1 MKRIIMIA
9 MFLSTLLTFCACQT
23 TGDPQETLSNTGT
36 EEIAKET
43 ESETEAETEAETIDP
58 RTLYDWQWTNAS
70 YSYINGDEAPW
81 IGDEEEYRAF
91 LQCFKELLPE
101 SFIKY
106 DQFSKLGKFGG
117 MVILSYDGSQ
127 YTYEINDEDPQYAQY
142 DYGVYNIYM
151 RITHLSDEESRN
163 LEDYDDHVQIDIYHE
178 NGELDDLTVSPHD
191 SSKRHIIYYNDIRYT
206 YDDQGELWYMNMII
220 DDYRIHFSRGNQK
233 IGKEYIDCY
242 FKDYA
247 PAEPNFITL
256 LLEGA
261 EYEEVANSFRQMIA
275 TESE

>member
-1 MKRIIMIA
+1 MKRMTIIA
-9 MFLSTLLTFCACQT
+9 MILSVLLTFCACQT
-23 TGDPQETLSNTGT
+23 TRDPQETLSNTGT
-36 EEIAKET
+36 KEIAKET
-43 ESETEAETEAETIDP
+43 ESETEAETIDP
-58 RTLYDWQWTNAS
+58 RIFYGWHWTDDS
-70 YSYINGDEAPW
+70 YAYINGAATPW

-106 DQFSKLGKFGG
+106 DQFSKLGKFGA
-117 MVILSYDGSQ
+117 MVILSYDGSK

-151 RITHLSDEESRN
+151 KITHLSDEESRN

-178 NGELDDLTVSPHD
+178 NGEHNNLAVSMYDDPQ
-191 SSKRHIIYYNDIRYT
+191 RHIVYYHDIRYM
-206 YDDQGELWYMNMII
+206 YDDQGELWYMDMII
-220 DDYRIHFSRGNQK
+220 DDYRIHFSRGNQL
-233 IGKEYIDCY
+233 IGKDYIDCY

-261 EYEEVANSFRQMIA
+261 EYEEVAESFRQMIA
-275 TESE
+275 TKAE